1 MLVEILALLGL
12 KGAASIGRAVEDTQS
27 KKNSACIDAHG
38 NICSVGRTGKY
49 YINGEETYRWT
60 EYDKYGN
67 QHNMN
72 IGVNSG
78 KVYTDSFD
86 DEVKMRTQSDEIE
99 KQHMLKLGYLAYNKY
114 DFRFRQP
121 VTTEIATGKV
131 IAALC
136 IEHTEDHHAG
146 GYYKFYYKERTPHSS
161 CDFDKSAI
169 GDYGIKI
176 SKEEYDKLNIPDST
190 CHCIPNDPNVAN
202 KLLRT
207 NVFK

>member
-1 MLVEILALLGL
+1 MLLEILALLGL
-12 KGAASIGRAVEDTQS
+12 KGVAGIGRAVDDAKT
-27 KKNSACIDAHG
+27 KKNSACIDSNG
-38 NICSVGRTGKY
+38 NVCSVGRTGKY
-49 YINGEETYRWT
+49 YVNGEETYSWAQD
-60 EYDKYGN
+60 DKYGN
-67 QHNMN
+67 RHNMT

-78 KVYTDSFD
+78 KVYHDSFD
-86 DEVKMRTQSDEIE
+86 DEVRMRSQSDEIE
-99 KQHMLKLGYLAYNKY
+99 KQRMLKRGYLAYNKY

-121 VTTEIATGKV
+121 VTTEISTGKV

-136 IEHTEDHHAG
+136 IEYTEDHHAG

-176 SKEEYDKLNIPDST
+176 TKEEYDKLNIPYST
-190 CHCIPNDPNVAN
+190 SNCLPSDPNVAN

-207 NVFK
+207 NVF